1 MTVPVKSFVVVAIL
15 ALGSAG
21 CKGSSPSQP
30 TPPPSPPTAT
40 TTITITS
47 AGANP
52 RNIEVTLGA
61 RVRFINND
69 NRSHNMT
76 SDPHPEHTDCPE
88 INQVGF
94 LLPGQMRE
102 TGNLVQARTCGFH
115 DHDLPSNNNLRGTI
129 TIR

>member
-1 MTVPVKSFVVVAIL
+1 VTVSLKPVVVIL
-15 ALGSAG
+15 ALGAVG

-30 TPPPSPPTAT
+30 SPPAPPPTQT
-40 TTITITS
+40 TTITITTG
-47 AGANP
+47 GATP
-52 RNIEVTLGA
+52 KNIEVTLGA

-69 NRSHNMT
+69 ARSHNMT

-94 LLPGQMRE
+94 LLPSQMRE

-115 DHDLPSNNNLRGTI
+115 DHDNPGNQALSGSI
-129 TIR
+129 IIK